1 MGFESNVS
9 RRTFVSGVAASA
21 ALAACATT
29 ASASA
34 ADAEAGWDEEHEFVV
49 IGAGNAAIGALVAL
63 DKGADVVVLE
73 KTGAP
78 GGTLKVS
85 HRGVWIP
92 NNDIV
97 LDEFKGTDSIEL
109 SLEYLKGC
117 DRTHQRSEEDLR
129 TWVERSAPIF
139 NYLRDQVGLP
149 FEASAQNDYYNHPGT
164 LVGRSTALGDSTDED
179 GWYGSIEKVFEAKG
193 LDIRLNTKALHLITD
208 EDSAVTGV
216 LATDEDGNEVR
227 FRGTK
232 GVLIATG
239 SFDRNDRLTYQC
251 LQPPLV
257 GTKVPPE
264 ITGDGHIMAMELGVD
279 LGHMGE
285 NWQIASP
292 VIEEDAPVV
301 SPWMWGATFVPGA
314 IMVGLDGRRFVNE
327 SSTYDEV
334 GLAMSNVQMNPT
346 GICRYYS
353 ENSFAISSK
362 GRS

>member
-29 ASASA
+29 AVASA
-34 ADAEAGWDEEHEFVV
+34 AETEAGWDEEHEFVV
-49 IGAGNAAIGALVAL
+49 IGAGNAAIGTLIAL
-63 DKGADVVVLE
+63 DKGADIVVLE
-73 KTGAP
+73 KMGAP

-97 LDEFKGTDSIEL
+97 LDEYKGTDSIEL

-117 DRTHQRSEEDLR
+117 DRTQQRNEDDLR

-139 NYLRDQVGLP
+139 NYLKDQVGLP
-149 FEASAQNDYYNHPGT
+149 FEASAQNDYYRFPGN
-164 LVGRSTALGDSTDED
+164 LIGRSTALGDAS
-179 GWYGSIEKVFEAKG
+179 
-193 LDIRLNTKALHLITD
+193 
-208 EDSAVTGV
+208 
-216 LATDEDGNEVR
+216 DEDGNEVR